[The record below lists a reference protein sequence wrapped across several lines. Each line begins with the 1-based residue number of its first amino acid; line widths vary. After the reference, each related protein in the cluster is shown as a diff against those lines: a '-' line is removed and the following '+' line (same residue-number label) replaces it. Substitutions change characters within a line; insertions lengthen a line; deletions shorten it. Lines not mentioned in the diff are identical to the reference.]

1 MTPPVIAIVV
11 PCYNEEATLP
21 ESIPVLDALLKDM
34 AARGIASAESFL
46 LAVDDGSRDNTWTV
60 ISMLHAVDS
69 RIKGIRLAHNR
80 GQQAAMLAGLMT
92 VMNQCDAAIT
102 VDADLQDAPEAIIR
116 MVEQFNAGSDIVY
129 GVRDDRSSDSWLKRT
144 CASLFYRFQQAM
156 ELETIFQ
163 HSEFRLMSRRA
174 LELLAQYGEAT
185 LYLRG
190 IFPHIGLPHSIVTY
204 ARQPRL
210 AGSTK
215 YSFGKLVSLSV
226 DAITSFTARPM
237 RWIFILGVL
246 LLVADVFVG
255 IYVGLSLL
263 KGAAIS
269 GWASLMLSIWFLGSL
284 ILICLGIIGEY
295 IGKIFTEVKH
305 RPRYAIQDSLMD

>member
-116 MVEQFNAGSDIVY
+116 MVEQFNAGSDVVY

-156 ELETIFQ
+156 GLETIFQ

-210 AGSTK
+210 AGTTK